1 MTNLININLTTLKS
15 TELKEL
21 AKEFKV
27 KNWWLLNK
35 ASLINALVEIKLDQ
49 EDQEAVK
56 RANEEYQRELREK
69 DKEAEDTFNEKKA
82 SKVRKPR
89 VPKVEKDQ
97 DNLVTLKDLAAEFGI
112 KGTKARRLL
121 RNETAARPY
130 GGNRWE
136 WDKNLH
142 KEELE
147 AARSILKAH
156 TK

>member
-49 EDQEAVK
+49 EDQEAIK

-69 DKEAEDTFNEKKA
+69 DKEAEDTFNKKKA
-82 SKVRKPR
+82 SKVRRPR
-89 VPKVEKDQ
+89 APKVEKDQ
-97 DNLVTLKDLAAEFGI
+97 DNLVTLKDLAAEFGM

-136 WDKNLH
+136 WDKKLH
-142 KEELE
+142 KESLE

>member
-1 MTNLININLTTLKS
+1 MTNLTNIDLSALNLKDLQT
-15 TELKEL
+15 L

-27 KNWWLLNK
+27 KSWWTMKK
-35 ASLINALVEIKLDQ
+35 ADLVISLEGSRVLQQKAQETEKEKSQDQ
-49 EDQEAVK
+49 EK
-56 RANEEYQRELREK
+56 
-69 DKEAEDTFNEKKA
+69 TSKA
-82 SKVRKPR
+82 RKPR
-89 VPKVEKDQ
+89 APKVEKDQ
-97 DNLVTLKDLAAEFGI
+97 DNLVTLKDLAAEFGM

-136 WDKNLH
+136 WDKKLH
-142 KEELE
+142 KESLE

>member
-1 MTNLININLTTLKS
+1 MTNLTTIDLSTLNLKDLQA
-15 TELKEL
+15 L

-27 KNWWLLNK
+27 KSWWTMKKADLIIALGEEKLN
-35 ASLINALVEIKLDQ
+35 Q
-49 EDQEAVK
+49 ENDEEVR
-56 RANEEYQRELREK
+56 RANEEYQKELLEK
-69 DKEAEDTFNEKKA
+69 DQETEDSFNKDKNHKLKKA
-82 SKVRKPR
+82 RR
-89 VPKVEKDQ
+89 PKVEKDQ
-97 DNLVTLKDLAAEFGI
+97 DNLVTIKELAAEFGM

-136 WDKNLH
+136 WDCELH
-142 KEELE
+142 KEALE